1 MRQGRL
7 YDVGGDRVRILIEAA
22 ATGGALG
29 MIEIEVAPGNGPPPH
44 VHSRED
50 ETFHVL
56 EGELVLTVGGERQTL
71 RAGETAFAPRGIPHG
86 FRNDGRSAARVL
98 VTLTPGG
105 FERFFAEV
113 GTPAEPGSP
122 IAPPTADA
130 LARLVGIAPRYGL
143 SFVPPAPE
151 VA

>member
-44 VHSRED
+44 AQPRGRNLPRAGGRAGPD
-50 ETFHVL
+50 
-56 EGELVLTVGGERQTL
+56 GGGERHTL

-143 SFVPPAPE
+143 SFVPPGT
-151 VA
+151 

>member
-1 MRQGRL
+1 MPGGRL
-7 YDVGGDRVRILIEAA
+7 YDVGGDRVRILIDAA

-29 MIEIEVAPGNGPPPH
+29 MIEAEIAPGSGPPPH

-50 ETFHVL
+50 ETLHVL
-56 EGELVLTVGGERQTL
+56 EGALVFMVDGERHL
-71 RAGETAFAPRGIPHG
+71 VRAGETTFAPRGIPHSV
-86 FRNDGRSAARVL
+86 RNDGRAAARVL

-105 FERFFAEV
+105 FERFFIET

-122 IAPPTADA
+122 ITPATPDA

-143 SFVPPAPE
+143 RFVPP
-151 VA
+151 